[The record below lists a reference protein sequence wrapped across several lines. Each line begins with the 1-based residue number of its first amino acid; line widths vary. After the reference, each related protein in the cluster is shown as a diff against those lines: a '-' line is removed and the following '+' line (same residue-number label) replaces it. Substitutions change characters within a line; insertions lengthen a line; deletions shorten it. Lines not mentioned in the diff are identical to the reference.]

1 MAREGRVGKDRGE
14 KREVVEG
21 RENGNV
27 QK

>member
-1 MAREGRVGKDRGE
+1 MAREGRVGEDRGE